1 MAFDLHERLVALGFS
16 LPAYTPPTATYEPW
30 VEVSGQL
37 LLSGHVSILP
47 GSEYCGRLGESLSV
61 DDGQRA
67 AEVCALGLLSR
78 MNAALGASWEG
89 FHRLVRVNV
98 FVAGTSDF
106 SQQADV
112 ANAASDLFLK
122 VLGESGRHV
131 RTAVGVS
138 ALPRG
143 AAVEIDLLAQLRPV
157 ASNLRD

>member
-1 MAFDLHERLVALGFS
+1 MAFDLHERLVALGVR
-16 LPAYTPPTATYEPW
+16 LPEYTPPTASYEPW

-47 GSEYCGRLGESLSV
+47 GNEHRGRLGETLSV
-61 DDGQRA
+61 EDGRRA

-78 MNAALGASWEG
+78 MHVALRGSWDG
-89 FHRLVRVNV
+89 FDRLVRLNV

-112 ANAASDLFLK
+112 ANAASDLFPR

-157 ASNLRD
+157 ATNLRD